1 MVKEFFDPFNV
12 GVGEKKFGYVSV
24 LDTVAISFDM
34 PVGVV
39 KGVESGPT
47 LAITGG
53 LYPTEYAGVEAA
65 SRLYQDVQPKD
76 LKGTLIV
83 IPVMNMPVFQFRTPW
98 LNLRSSITPFDG
110 GAINSMF
117 PGSPTGRPT
126 QVLCNKVMEILTKA
140 DYHVDYRGGDL
151 PESHLVHTIYPRI
164 GKEIDAT
171 CETMAKVFG
180 LEYVLP
186 GTPEISHTGKGAMI
200 YELVT
205 RGVASII
212 SESGLGYNTMPSEEE
227 IQPHITGTK
236 NLMKYFGMI
245 EGEIVKPK
253 AQRFL
258 DMKWNRVPAIKPGL
272 FTAIADQGHILSKD
286 QIIGRITNLDGSL
299 VEEIK
304 SPIEG
309 VVHTMYPRKVVY
321 PGDTLYM
328 ILKIDALTGW

>member
-1 MVKEFFDPFNV
+1 MVKEFFDPFSV

-24 LDTVAISFDM
+24 LDTVALSYDM

-39 KGVESGPT
+39 KGVGAGPT
-47 LAITGG
+47 LAVTGG
-53 LYPTEYAGVEAA
+53 LFPTEYAGVEAA
-65 SRLYQDVQPKD
+65 SRLFHEIQPKD
-76 LKGTLIV
+76 LNGTLVV

-98 LNLRSSITPFDG
+98 LSLRSSITPFDG

-126 QVLCNKVMEILTKA
+126 QVLCHKVMEILTKA
-140 DYHVDYRGGDL
+140 NYHVDYRGGDL

-212 SESGLGYNTMPSEEE
+212 SESGLGFNPMPSEEE

-236 NLMKYFGMI
+236 NLMKHFGMI
-245 EGEIVKPK
+245 KGEIVKPK
-253 AQRFL
+253 AQKFL
-258 DMKWNRVPAIKPGL
+258 DMTWNRVPATKAGM
-272 FTAIADQGHILSKD
+272 FTAIADQGHILSKG
-286 QIIGRITNLDGSL
+286 QVIGRITNLDGSL
-299 VEEIK
+299 EEEIK
-304 SPIEG
+304 SPVDG

-321 PGDTLYM
+321 PGDTLFM
-328 ILKIDALTGW
+328 VLKIDALTGW